1 MIVDLPDS
9 STAAV
14 SKKLISLRE
23 SGGAVTIGR
32 VLTLIVSAEEG
43 EPTETAI
50 EAANDASREH
60 PCRVIVI
67 ARGSRSERS
76 RLDGQIR
83 VGGDA
88 GASEVVVLR
97 LYGPLA
103 DHADSVVVPFLL
115 PDTPVVAWW
124 PGRAPAVPADDGLG
138 RLASRRITDAGK
150 SVAAG
155 EGSRSALT
163 ARRDGYRPGDSDLC
177 WSRITPWRALLA
189 SALDQPP
196 HGPITAAR
204 VSGPAGNPE
213 IDLLAGWLR
222 AQLGVPVQRL
232 VGSFE
237 VRLSRGERTLTL
249 AVDQNNTAVISRP
262 GQPDGRVAIARRDIS
277 DCVAEELRRLEDD
290 VIYQLA
296 LAGVPEVEEAAS

>member
-1 MIVDLPDS
+1 MIVDLPD
-9 STAAV
+9 TDTGAV

-43 EPTETAI
+43 EPTESAI

-67 ARGSRSERS
+67 ARGARDERT
-76 RLDGQIR
+76 RLDAQIR

-103 DHADSVVVPFLL
+103 DHGDSVVLPFLL

-124 PGRAPAVPADDGLG
+124 PGQAPTVPADDRLG
-138 RLASRRITDAGK
+138 KLATRRITDAARCAVTLGGDAR
-150 SVAAG
+150 AAL
-155 EGSRSALT
+155 SA
-163 ARRDGYRPGDSDLC
+163 RESGYRPGDSDLT
-177 WSRITPWRALLA
+177 WSRITPWRALLTA
-189 SALDQPP
+189 SIDEPP
-196 HGPITAAR
+196 HSPITGAR
-204 VSGPAGNPE
+204 VSGPAGAPE
-213 IDLLAGWLR
+213 IELLAGWLQ
-222 AQLGVPVQRL
+222 AQLDVPVQRV

-237 VRLSRGERTLTL
+237 VRLHQSDGTLTL

-262 GQPDGRVAIARRDIS
+262 GQPDGRVAIAHRDIS
-277 DCVAEELRRLEDD
+277 DCLAEELRRLEDD

-296 LAGVPEVEEAAS
+296 LTGVPQVEEAS